1 VASAVTSEELD
12 YFDSKLA
19 PELAPAIFNSKRSK
33 GIKKSPGGSRPKIKF
48 SREDFIALIEFKPPE
63 MRNYSSKSKA
73 EVREE
78 QKILT
83 DAVRAGFNLNLLRTR
98 AESEGPKQLTLKEWG
113 LLAGLKPNEIRRS
126 VMNYTTAKN
135 LLVTSNVGLIRKV
148 IKDSPFLLSK
158 ASFNDLFQEGAIGL
172 IRAAELFDPSKGY
185 RFSTFAV
192 SWIKG
197 VLSNYSS
204 ETIKVPSRIKAIFN
218 KMQSLKRAR
227 PKITYE
233 KMAKLLDI
241 EVEEVKEIWASVTAA
256 KFTVNIDKQLNDN
269 TNSGGG
275 RGPMLSDSIID
286 EYESEKADK
295 MLLNNDITTILQK
308 YLNPK
313 EQLVIT
319 LRFGLID
326 GEAKTLQQISS
337 IFRVS
342 REQVRGYERISLNK
356 LRQVKEIETFR
367 EYLDHQMVI

>member
-1 VASAVTSEELD
+1 MASAVTSEELD

-113 LLAGLKPNEIRRS
+113 LLAGLKPNGEFSGKNLRSSELCWMIFFFCNHNQQLFLFNTQHPFPSLPFPSLISHTIIEIRRS

-233 KMAKLLDI
+233 K
-241 EVEEVKEIWASVTAA
+241 
-256 KFTVNIDKQLNDN
+256 
-269 TNSGGG
+269 
-275 RGPMLSDSIID
+275 
-286 EYESEKADK
+286 
-295 MLLNNDITTILQK
+295 
-308 YLNPK
+308 
-313 EQLVIT
+313 
-319 LRFGLID
+319 
-326 GEAKTLQQISS
+326 
-337 IFRVS
+337 VS
-342 REQVRGYERISLNK
+342 RPSTTLTALTDDEFPPISYITKCAYPLS
-356 LRQVKEIETFR
+356 IETNPPQPNTPF
-367 EYLDHQMVI
+367 YF